1 MDTSMIRIQI
11 QKALQSATGK
21 MNLELEL
28 HIREG
33 AFATIYGASGAG
45 KTSTLRMIAGL
56 MTPEKGMIIFNDRVW
71 FDEQQKINLPPQ
83 ERNIGFVFQDYELF
97 PHMTVRRNLEFA
109 AGKGH
114 EKNWVDHLIERVEL
128 GELQHMRP
136 AQLSG
141 GQQQRV
147 ALARALVQR
156 PDILLLDEPL
166 SALDTRIRS
175 KLQGFIRSIHDDFGI
190 TTLMVSHDIGEVFYL
205 SDVVF
210 ELEDGKIVRKGSP
223 AELFMKKQGN
233 GSLQLAGKVLKV
245 EKVDAETTCVMVRI
259 GAQVTSVNMARQ
271 KAATLQNGDRIV
283 LETPL
288 NDPDIFKI
296 EE

>member
-1 MDTSMIRIQI
+1 MISIKL
-11 QKALQSATGK
+11 QKDLRSATGK
-21 MNLELEL
+21 MNLEFEL

-33 AFATIYGASGAG
+33 AFATIYGASGSG

-56 MTPEKGMIIFNDRVW
+56 MAPESGMITFNDRIW
-71 FDEQQKINLPPQ
+71 YDDQQNINLPPQ
-83 ERNIGFVFQDYELF
+83 ERNIGFVFQDYALF

-109 AGKGH
+109 AGKGYNKH
-114 EKNWVDHLIERVEL
+114 WVDQLIDRIEL
-128 GELQHMRP
+128 GELKHMRP
-136 AQLSG
+136 SQLSG

-175 KLQGFIRSIHDDFGI
+175 KLQGFIRSIHDEFGI

-210 ELEDGKIVRKGSP
+210 ELEEGKIIRKGSP
-223 AELFMKKQGN
+223 AELFMKKQRN
-233 GSLQLAGKVLKV
+233 GLLQFAGKVLKV
-245 EKVDAETTCVMVRI
+245 ENIDNSTTCVMVRI
-259 GAQVTSVNMARQ
+259 GAQVTSINMARE
-271 KAATLQNGDRIV
+271 KAATLQTGDRIV
-283 LETPL
+283 IETPI
-288 NDPDIFKI
+288 NDPDIFRI